1 MLEEITIG
9 GSGTAIYIMGGA
21 VSFSSDQ
28 MDALGPLRRNA
39 AFAKI
44 SLAPSV
50 GDPGNAELFTK
61 YYKLFFRDVGMD
73 NNFPGIFCHNHAQY
87 EAIGPLKTDWTQA
100 CPSLAE
106 ASQVER
112 EEMCVSQAESFWGT
126 TNVAHL
132 ERIKRDIDPNNL
144 FICTAGIGSSTSF
157 KMGKQPKAPK
167 APKAPKGP
175 KGPKAPNASK
185 GYKSPKQL
193 KKRKQP

>member
-1 MLEEITIG
+1 
-9 GSGTAIYIMGGA
+9 MGGA
-21 VSFSSDQ
+21 VPFSSDQ

-44 SLAPSV
+44 INPK
-50 GDPGNAELFTK
+50 LFTK
-61 YYKLFFRDVGMD
+61 YYELFFRDVEMD
-73 NNFPGIFCHNHAQY
+73 NNFPGIFCHNHASNA
-87 EAIGPLKTDWTQA
+87 AIGPLKTDWTQA
-100 CPSLAE
+100 CPTLAE

-112 EEMCVSQAESFWGT
+112 EKMCVSQAESFWGT

-144 FICTAGIGSSTSF
+144 FICNAGIGSSTSF

-167 APKAPKGP
+167 AS
-175 KGPKAPNASK
+175 NVSK

-193 KKRKQP
+193 KKPKGHKQPK